1 MSGSFITEM
10 KRRNVFR
17 VAAIYVVVG
26 WLLIQIGDVMFPA
39 LYLPE
44 WTTTML
50 VAFLILGLP
59 VALILAWAYEVTP
72 DGVVRTADVPPG
84 QSITPATGQKIN
96 FMIIGVLAIAV
107 VFLLAKDRI
116 FDSTVVAPEI
126 TVSESSIAIL
136 PFKNLSASVENAEFF
151 ANGLH
156 DELLTLLSRLRDL
169 KVISRTSVE
178 RVDPA
183 LGIPEIGKLLGV
195 ATILEGQ
202 VQRAG
207 DRLRINVQLIDTV
220 EEGHIWANT
229 YDSELT
235 AENIF
240 EVQGDIARTIS
251 EALQAE
257 LSTADEEI
265 LNAVPTANTEALEY
279 YLLGMQLAKR
289 NTYSSL
295 KEAQTYL
302 RKATR
307 LDPNYAQAWAELANV
322 LGDSMDTGVISA
334 REYIDTARPNID
346 RALALDPTL
355 AVAHAQL
362 AKLQW
367 ILGDVKAAEGSFNEA
382 LRLNLNDAASRE
394 MYGVFLRVIG
404 RLDEAAVVLEKALEG
419 DPLSVRLLF
428 QLGKVE
434 MYRGYPERNLARAKR
449 ILELDP
455 SSAYGYTAMMQAHLW
470 MGRQDLSWEWFVKSL
485 EVDPLDFE
493 MWAHTAMLLEQ
504 VGDPDLADRYMTK
517 AESLGRNEPSVLK
530 CRALIHVRRGE
541 PEQAL
546 VIAENALAAGMNDRW
561 GSNQVFLK
569 IYRDHAFDTGE
580 FDGAFTHYR
589 NVKPELFDDAPE
601 ISAENVAFA
610 TDLALLH
617 QRVGNDAAAQ
627 LLIDAA
633 LTWWRETQT
642 EGVHGSVLNIVD
654 IELLALN
661 GQHREALNELR
672 RAADA
677 GWRNYWSW
685 IVPGENL
692 AALRDEPELKALDER
707 IKNEFAEQLQTIYAY
722 PYLGEADLRDRNQE
736 QEIP

>member
-517 AESLGRNEPSVLK
+517 
-530 CRALIHVRRGE
+530 
-541 PEQAL
+541 
-546 VIAENALAAGMNDRW
+546 MNDRW